1 MAKVTEQQLIQLFQG
16 KTEDDVIPL
25 IKKAAVAPADGDKL
39 GIDIVPV
46 LERLGFHV
54 FKELGGAT
62 MYSKP
67 DWDMMCIVT
76 HAGYTLTYPEKMNEM
91 VKTFEV
97 PGFKMLAKQI
107 QINHLC
113 HYCWLGE
120 PADVRTIDRFFNHNS
135 VTARYRVVNRELF
148 K

>member
-1 MAKVTEQQLIQLFQG
+1 MAHASEQKLIHLFQG
-16 KTEDDVIPL
+16 RTETDVIPL
-25 IKKAAVAPADGDKL
+25 IKEAAVAPADGNRL
-39 GIDIVPV
+39 AIDIVPV
-46 LERLGFHV
+46 LKRLGFHI

-62 MYSKP
+62 IYSKP
-67 DWDMMCIVT
+67 DWDLTCIVT
-76 HAGYTLTYPEKMNEM
+76 HAGYTLTFPEKMNEM
-91 VKTFEV
+91 VKTFEI

-113 HYCWLGE
+113 HYCWVGE
-120 PADVRTIDRFFNHNS
+120 PEDVRIVDRFFNHNS